1 MESYRQMLTDK
12 IVKCSSTS
20 KVVISV
26 SFVAIVTLATYNW
39 IVSPQTGYLHAARQY
54 EMIVGNAGKK
64 TTFIK
69 EQITI
74 KEVEIEVLQ
83 REIAEIQNSFFPPQ
97 KATEF
102 FMDIEPLSL
111 QCNCNVDSLTF
122 MADETRQGVDKDE
135 SSPVILKSAVV
146 EITGAYEDLMKF
158 LGRLGGYPQRI
169 SINDLRIESG
179 PRDTEKLSCGMTITI
194 YVVED
199 KEIITDEQT

>member
-1 MESYRQMLTDK
+1 MLTDK

-20 KVVISV
+20 KIVVSV

-54 EMIVGNAGKK
+54 EMIVGSAGKK

-69 EQITI
+69 EQILT
-74 KEVEIEVLQ
+74 KEVEIEKLQ
-83 REIAEIQNSFFPPQ
+83 REIAEIQNSFFSSQ

-122 MADETRQGVDKDE
+122 MADETHQRTNEDE
-135 SSPVILKSAVV
+135 SSPVILRRAAVD
-146 EITGAYEDLMKF
+146 ITGRYEDLMRF
-158 LGRLGGYPQRI
+158 LGRLGSYPQRI
-169 SINDLRIESG
+169 AISDLCIESG
-179 PRDTEKLSCGMTITI
+179 PRNSDKLTCRMTITI
-194 YVVED
+194 YIVED
-199 KEIITDEQT
+199 KEIITDEQV

>member
-1 MESYRQMLTDK
+1 MLTDK

-20 KVVISV
+20 KIVVSV

-69 EQITI
+69 DQIST
-74 KEVEIEVLQ
+74 KEVEIEELQ
-83 REIAEIQNSFFPPQ
+83 REIAEIQNSFFSSQ

-122 MADETRQGVDKDE
+122 MADETHHGTDEDK
-135 SSPVILKSAVV
+135 SSPVILRHAAVD
-146 EITGAYEDLMKF
+146 ITGTYEDLMKF
-158 LGRLGGYPQRI
+158 LGRLGNYPQRI
-169 SINDLRIESG
+169 AISDLRIESG
-179 PRDTEKLSCGMTITI
+179 PRDSDKLTCGMTITI
-194 YVVED
+194 YIVED

>member
-1 MESYRQMLTDK
+1 MLTDK

-20 KVVISV
+20 KIIVSV
-26 SFVAIVTLATYNW
+26 SFVAIITLATYNW

-54 EMIVGNAGKK
+54 ERIVGNAGKK

-69 EQITI
+69 EQIAT
-74 KEVEIEVLQ
+74 KEVEIEKLQ
-83 REIAEIQNSFFPPQ
+83 RETAEIQNSFFPPQ

-122 MADETRQGVDKDE
+122 MADETRQGMNKGE
-135 SSPVILKSAVV
+135 SSPVILRSAII

-169 SINDLRIESG
+169 SVNDLRIEPG
-179 PRDTEKLSCGMTITI
+179 PRDSDKLSCGMTITI